1 MLKVGDEGKVPP
13 QQFDEDDNPIVIQD
27 DSKSKTSKPPTL
39 EYLIKKLEKLKAEK
53 KKLRAKG
60 KKATTYSSSSE
71 DGDSDEE
78 VIKKGRK
85 GRNKHDKASYNTM
98 SFNYNNM
105 PSSTA
110 YTSVPVGKA
119 PHFNRSDYNQWKHC
133 MKNYLYSVSPE
144 V

>member
-1 MLKVGDEGKVPP
+1 MSKARDEGKVSP
-13 QQFDEDDNPIVIQD
+13 QQFDEDGNQVIGED
-27 DSKSKTSKPPTL
+27 ESKSKTSKAPTL
-39 EYLIKKLEKLKAEK
+39 EYLMKKLEKLKAEN

-85 GRNKHDKASYNTM
+85 GRTKHDKASYNIM
-98 SFNYNNM
+98 SFNYNNI

-119 PHFNRSDYNQWKHC
+119 PCFDGSNYN
-133 MKNYLYSVSPE
+133 
-144 V
+144 